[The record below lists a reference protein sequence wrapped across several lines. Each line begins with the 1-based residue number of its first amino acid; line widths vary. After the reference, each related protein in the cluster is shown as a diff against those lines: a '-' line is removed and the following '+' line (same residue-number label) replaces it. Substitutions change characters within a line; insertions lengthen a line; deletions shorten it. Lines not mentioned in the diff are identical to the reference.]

1 MPDSN
6 SLTDRILTRW
16 MQYALHYRLI
26 IVLLMIVAS
35 GLSLAYTVNNLT
47 VNTDTR
53 DMLSRDLGWRQL
65 DLAYE
70 DAFPMYVNNIVVV
83 VEAPTPDQATDAARH
98 LGQQLHADGG
108 EYEEIYQ
115 PGELEFFRTGSLL
128 YLDRDELQALAD
140 RLARIQ
146 PFLGQLTDDP
156 SLRGLF
162 GLVQQAVE
170 ARRDGDDVAIEPLL
184 RQMTAVIEAD
194 LAGERRHLS
203 WQRLISGDADS
214 GGTAREYLFIKPH
227 IDYNSL
233 LPGEAAIQ
241 SLRAMIRD
249 AELDERYGARARLT
263 GNATLAY
270 EELESVSEGAGI
282 AALAALIVVTLI
294 LIVGLRSVRMVFAAV
309 VTLLCGLLLT
319 AGMATLTVGE
329 LNLISVAFAVLYI
342 GLGVD
347 FAIHFCLRF
356 RELHAEMDIPAAL
369 RRTGTSVGQS
379 LFICALTTAIGL
391 YAFIPTDYR
400 GIAELGWISGTGMF
414 ISLFVTLTLLPALL
428 AILAPAGERPRP
440 QRPQPLLDRLAR
452 LPQSHGQRICLIA
465 LLLAVVAASL
475 LPAVRFDANTLNL
488 QADSKESVQTYRDLI
503 DDSDASPLSGILLTR
518 DAGAAKQW
526 ARELETLPEVRDV
539 RTLWDF
545 IPANQADKLAI
556 IDDLSLLLGPTLMTP
571 TDTADI
577 GAAARRQALT
587 DLLAYLEAAPP
598 QTSEPLL
605 RDFHQQLLAFDRQI
619 EQQPDEAAARLA
631 TLENRLLQNLPGRL
645 QQLNEALGAE
655 NVDKASLPAV
665 LRDRWLSPDG
675 WYLVDIQPS
684 EALDS
689 EAAMRDFVTALRAQT
704 DDLIGAPVI
713 QLEAGDSVVD
723 AFTEAFILAFTVIGL
738 LLLLLLRS
746 LRDTLLALA
755 PIALAA
761 LLTAA
766 GTVLLEIPFNFA
778 NIIALPLLLGIGI
791 DNSIHLLQRQRTAPA
806 DGALL
811 RSSTSQAVLISALTT
826 ICSIGN
832 LAFSA
837 HAGTASMGL
846 LLTLGISISL
856 VCALL
861 LLPSL
866 LALLKGRTE

>member
-1 MPDSN
+1 MSDPN
-6 SLTDRILTRW
+6 SLTERVLTRW
-16 MQYALHYRLI
+16 MQFALHYHLLI
-26 IVLLMIVAS
+26 IVLMIIAS

-70 DAFPMYVNNIVVV
+70 NAFPMYVNNIVVV
-83 VEAPTPDQATDAARH
+83 VEAATPDQAADAARH
-98 LGQQLHADGG
+98 LGNRLRAEAG
-108 EYEEIYQ
+108 EYEEVYQ
-115 PGELEFFRTGSLL
+115 PGELEFFRTNSLL
-128 YLDRDELQALAD
+128 YLDQDELQALAD

-170 ARRDGDDVAIEPLL
+170 ARRGGDAVAIEPLL
-184 RQMTAVIEAD
+184 RRMSEVIEAD
-194 LAGERRHLS
+194 MAGERRYLS

-214 GGTAREYLFIKPH
+214 GGAAREFLFIKPH

-241 SLRAMIRD
+241 TLRATIRE
-249 AELDERYGARARLT
+249 AELDTRYGARARLT
-263 GNATLAY
+263 GNAALAY

-294 LIVGLRSVRMVFAAV
+294 LIIGLRSVRMVFAAV

-356 RELHAEMDIPAAL
+356 RELHAETDIPMAL
-369 RRTGTSVGQS
+369 RQTGASVGRS
-379 LFICALTTAIGL
+379 LFLCALTTAIGL

-428 AILAPAGERPRP
+428 AVVAPAGEQPRP
-440 QRPQPLLDRLAR
+440 QRPQPLLDRLAQ
-452 LPQSHGQRICLIA
+452 LPQNHGQRICLFS

-475 LPAVRFDANTLNL
+475 LPGVRFDANTLNL
-488 QADSKESVQTYRDLI
+488 QAAAKESVQTYRDLI
-503 DDSDASPLSGILLTR
+503 NDSDASPLSGILLTR
-518 DAGAAKQW
+518 DAGKAKQW
-526 ARELETLPEVRDV
+526 SRELDDLPEVRDV

-545 IPANQADKLAI
+545 IPDNQADKLEI
-556 IDDLSLLLGPTLMTP
+556 IDEMNLLLGPTLMTP
-571 TDTADI
+571 TATADI
-577 GAAARRQALT
+577 GTAARRQAFN
-587 DLLAYLEAAPP
+587 DLLEYLDRAPP
-598 QTSEPLL
+598 DASEPVLQA
-605 RDFHQQLLAFDRQI
+605 FHRQLQAFDQQL
-619 EQQPDEAAARLA
+619 EQQPEQAAKRLA

-645 QQLNEALGAE
+645 QQLNDSL
-655 NVDKASLPAV
+655 KASSIDRTTLPAA

-684 EALDS
+684 EALQT
-689 EAAMRDFVTALRAQT
+689 EAAMRDFVTALRAET
-704 DDLIGAPVI
+704 EGLIGAPVI

-723 AFTEAFILAFTVIGL
+723 AFTEAFVLAFTVIGL

-746 LRDTLLALA
+746 LRDSLLALA

-766 GTVLLEIPFNFA
+766 GTALLNIPFNFA

-791 DNSIHLLQRQRTAPA
+791 DNSIHILQRQRTAPA
-806 DGALL
+806 GGPLL
-811 RSSTSQAVLISALTT
+811 RTSTSRAVLISALTT

-856 VCALL
+856 LCALL

-866 LALLKGRTE
+866 LVVVKGRN